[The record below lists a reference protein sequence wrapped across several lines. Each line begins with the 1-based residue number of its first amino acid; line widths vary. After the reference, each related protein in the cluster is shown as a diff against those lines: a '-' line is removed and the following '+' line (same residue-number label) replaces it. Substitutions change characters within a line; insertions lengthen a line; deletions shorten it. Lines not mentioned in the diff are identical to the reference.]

1 MKERLLEIEWKH
13 LRVAGETS
21 ERCSGTI
28 ATIRQVLGDL
38 REEGRLS
45 GVKVR
50 VRKTPLPPE
59 RIAESNEVLINGTP
73 IEEVL
78 SAGVGETSCPSCA
91 SLTGEPSCC
100 RTVEPEGEVYEELSA
115 PIIGRAVLAVLGEA
129 NSA

>member
-13 LRVAGETS
+13 LRVAGETC

-28 ATIRQVLGDL
+28 ATIRQVLEDL
-38 REEGRLS
+38 RKEGRLT

-50 VRKTPLPPE
+50 VRETPLPPD

-73 IEEVL
+73 IEQVL
-78 SAGVGETSCPSCA
+78 SAGVGTTSCPSCA

-100 RTVEPEGEVYEELSA
+100 RTVELEGEVYEELSGS
-115 PIIGRAVLAVLGEA
+115 IIRRAILAVLGKA
-129 NSA
+129 NGA